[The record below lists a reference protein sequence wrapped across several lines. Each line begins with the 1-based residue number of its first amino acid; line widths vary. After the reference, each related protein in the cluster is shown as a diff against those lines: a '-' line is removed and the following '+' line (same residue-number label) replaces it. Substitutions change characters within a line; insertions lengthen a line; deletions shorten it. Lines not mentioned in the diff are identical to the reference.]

1 MATSR
6 QTKKKPASVT
16 QFPPPETPENAVAVE
31 EPPTPF
37 DPTPT
42 GDQPEAPP
50 RNVGGRPRKDA
61 VQPETNFFSR
71 VAAVPAADWGT
82 RVYLYLYQLE
92 PVCDLKQSG
101 GKSYLMRYQEPV
113 KDEHQIMLEQGS
125 GKYRL
130 MLALNKI
137 TPNQSNELAQYN
149 FEIYNPQYPPRVPK
163 EVWVNDPRNRRWEA
177 LLPKAAAEKPG
188 SSLET
193 FVDVLR
199 ATNDI
204 RREIKEEM
212 TPEPGATPAST
223 APAAV
228 DPWSA
233 AEKILNMRSEN
244 PMVAILQQQMKD
256 AATAAENERA
266 RAFTAAEAAR
276 DREFKLQQQL
286 LEARTK
292 EPQGKNALDQLLEL
306 ASMGDKLD
314 PLKKLLGFGNGA
326 GEVAGR
332 VARTTGLDLFR
343 DFILSPSAAP
353 VFQGLGALL
362 SNVTQSAQTQNGQ
375 PPRPVVINQ
384 QPNPAAVPPV
394 EDPEQRIQRIGAQ
407 ITQPLIKQ
415 FMQGAQGAD
424 FAQSMFDM
432 MPEDYAFM
440 RTLGPDN
447 IVDRYRQFPQA
458 WNTLQF
464 REAEFIEFMHEFCT
478 WDPNVDEAPAP
489 GDGDDGIVDLS
500 ERAS

>member
-1 MATSR
+1 
-6 QTKKKPASVT
+6 
-16 QFPPPETPENAVAVE
+16 
-31 EPPTPF
+31 
-37 DPTPT
+37 
-42 GDQPEAPP
+42 
-50 RNVGGRPRKDA
+50 
-61 VQPETNFFSR
+61 
-71 VAAVPAADWGT
+71 
-82 RVYLYLYQLE
+82 
-92 PVCDLKQSG
+92 
-101 GKSYLMRYQEPV
+101 
-113 KDEHQIMLEQGS
+113 
-125 GKYRL
+125 
-130 MLALNKI
+130 
-137 TPNQSNELAQYN
+137 
-149 FEIYNPQYPPRVPK
+149 
-163 EVWVNDPRNRRWEA
+163 
-177 LLPKAAAEKPG
+177 
-188 SSLET
+188 
-193 FVDVLR
+193 
-199 ATNDI
+199 
-204 RREIKEEM
+204 M

-375 PPRPVVINQ
+375 PQPRPVVINQ

-415 FMQGAQGAD
+415 FMQGSGGAD

-458 WNTLQF
+458 WNILQF
-464 REAEFIEFMHEFCT
+464 REAEFIEFIREFCT
-478 WDPNVDEAPAP
+478 WDPNEDEAPAP